1 MVQKQSQKINEPL
14 HHPMPPQQQQQEEF
28 CTSTKLT
35 PKPGPCQGCRAVP
48 QAQPEGSYPRKVPG
62 RRKQEQE
69 GCGGWGGAARG
80 DSSARLW
87 DGTPPTLALGKAAPS
102 APSRASPPP
111 NLLPKEPELDLP
123 QGCPGV
129 SLDLPLS
136 DISSFTEIPEHKGAS
151 QDGAVASWLLSP
163 VGTSPVRVPAGHTS
177 SAQPHRLQGSCATI
191 AWQLQS
197 WGISQP
203 QGTGSSSIFSPL
215 CWPLSRL
222 RQQRHPRSPPRQG
235 WSQKQQHRLGWSRE
249 QLGQPRERG
258 REDGGERNRHV
269 HVFSWRGMT
278 FPAASAKGA
287 HSQDS
292 RELLCSTG
300 TSSSTMWGSNVGP
313 GRLGFVQEEK

>member
-1 MVQKQSQKINEPL
+1 
-14 HHPMPPQQQQQEEF
+14 MPPQQQQQEEF

-177 SAQPHRLQGSCATI
+177 SAQPHRLLAAPELGNFSATRHGKQQHFFPSLLAFEQTQTAKAPTLSPQAGLEPETAAQAWLEQGA
-191 AWQLQS
+191 A
-197 WGISQP
+197 GP
-203 QGTGSSSIFSPL
+203 AQGEREGGWRRAKPPRARVFMERDDFSSSI
-215 CWPLSRL
+215 C
-222 RQQRHPRSPPRQG
+222 QG
-235 WSQKQQHRLGWSRE
+235 ST
-249 QLGQPRERG
+249 QPG
-258 REDGGERNRHV
+258 
-269 HVFSWRGMT
+269 
-278 FPAASAKGA
+278 
-287 HSQDS
+287 
-292 RELLCSTG
+292 
-300 TSSSTMWGSNVGP
+300 
-313 GRLGFVQEEK
+313 